1 VRAGLRRW
9 GVFNLV
15 GFGGFLLQI
24 GTIACLTRVHDWP
37 PALATA
43 VALEVACLH
52 NFYGHNRWTWGERL
66 PRSPSEW
73 VTRLWRYQ
81 LAKAASLAG
90 NLAVTTAGASL
101 VGLPTEVAN
110 VVAVLAC
117 ALPNFVVAER
127 LIFTYR

>member
-24 GTIACLTRVHDWP
+24 GTIACLTRVYDWP

-43 VALEVACLH
+43 IALEVAFLH
-52 NFYGHNRWTWGERL
+52 NFYGHNRWTWRERL
-66 PRSPSEW
+66 PRRPGEW

-90 NLAVTTAGASL
+90 NLAVTTACASL
-101 VGLPTEVAN
+101 AGLPTEVAN
-110 VVAVLAC
+110 AVAVLAC

-127 LIFTYR
+127 LIFTSR